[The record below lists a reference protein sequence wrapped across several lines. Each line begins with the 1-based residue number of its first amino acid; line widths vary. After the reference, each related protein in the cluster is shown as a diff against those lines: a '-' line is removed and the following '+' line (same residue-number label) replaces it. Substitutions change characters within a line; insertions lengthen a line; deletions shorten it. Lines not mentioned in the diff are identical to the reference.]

1 MPFCEYCGE
10 EIGYLPFK
18 CKYCSG
24 TFCKKHRL
32 PENHDCTFELKH
44 SPLVPDTSRETRPLY
59 QDAVTLKPGSRDYEA
74 KWEKERRKYIKQ
86 QERQRRQAMKSFER
100 GLTGTGQN
108 KGTNF
113 LIIMIVI
120 FSITAT
126 IFTIIGIPQYIAFSL
141 YGILNLYLWTI
152 LTATFVSYSPDY
164 FGLFFLLILIFFLY
178 NIAKNIEMRFG
189 TNFLIKLY
197 LFCASITA
205 VIYILIRLAIS
216 YFYPLNNIL
225 FIIPIGLATGAILGL
240 IAFIVYFNPD
250 SEMMLFCFF
259 IPVRMKGRTLL
270 IVLILFRIIPGL
282 LFGLL
287 FEPPYIAFAFYF
299 PDLGGILA
307 SYLIFKLKY
316 KPRY

>member
-1 MPFCEYCGE
+1 MGFCEYCGE

-44 SPLVPDTSRETRPLY
+44 SPLVPDTSREARPLY

-74 KWEKERRKYIKQ
+74 KWEKERKKYIKQ
-86 QERQRRQAMKSFER
+86 QERQRRQATKSFER

-126 IFTIIGIPQYIAFSL
+126 IFAFIGIPEYIAFSL
-141 YGILNLYLWTI
+141 FGILNLFLWTI
-152 LTATFVSYSPDY
+152 FTAVFVSYSPDF

-178 NIAKNIEMRFG
+178 NISRNIEMRFG

-197 LFCASITA
+197 LFCASFTA
-205 VIYILIRLAIS
+205 IFYLLIRILLGV
-216 YFYPLNNIL
+216 YYPINLI
-225 FIIPIGLATGAILGL
+225 IIPVGLATGAILGL
-240 IAFIVYFNPD
+240 IAFIIYFNPNN
-250 SEMMLFCFF
+250 EMMLFCFF

-270 IVLILFRIIPGL
+270 IVLILFRLIPGL

-287 FEPPYIAFAFYF
+287 IEPAYFASSF
-299 PDLGGILA
+299 PDLGGVLA

>member
-32 PENHDCTFELKH
+32 PENHECTFELKH
-44 SPLVPDTSRETRPLY
+44 SPLVPDTSREARPLY
-59 QDAVTLKPGSRDYEA
+59 QDAVTLKPDSRDYEA

-86 QERQRRQAMKSFER
+86 QQRQRRQAMKSFER

-126 IFTIIGIPQYIAFSL
+126 IFALVGIPQYIAFSL
-141 YGILNLYLWTI
+141 YGILNLYLWI
-152 LTATFVSYSPDY
+152 IFTAIFVSYSSDL
-164 FGLFFLLILIFFLY
+164 FSLFFLLILILFLY

-189 TNFLIKLY
+189 TKFLIKLY
-197 LFCASITA
+197 VFCTSITA
-205 VIYILIRLAIS
+205 LFYILIRLAIS
-216 YFYPLNNIL
+216 PFYPLNDI
-225 FIIPIGLATGAILGL
+225 IIPIGLAIGGIFGL
-240 IAFIVYFNPD
+240 ISFIVYFNPN

-259 IPVRMKGRTLL
+259 VPVKMKGRTLL
-270 IVLILFRIIPGL
+270 IVLILFRVIPGL
-282 LFGLL
+282 LFSL
-287 FEPPYIAFAFYF
+287 FYGPASFAIYF
-299 PDLGGILA
+299 PDVGGILA
-307 SYLIFKLKY
+307 AYLVFYFKY
-316 KPRY
+316 KRR

>member
-44 SPLVPDTSRETRPLY
+44 SPLVPDKSREARPLY
-59 QDAVTLKPGSRDYEA
+59 RDAVTLKPESRDYEA

-86 QERQRRQAMKSFER
+86 QERQRRQAMRSFER
-100 GLTGTGQN
+100 GITGTGQN

-126 IFTIIGIPQYIAFSL
+126 IFALAGIPQYIAFSL
-141 YGILNLYLWTI
+141 YGILNLYLWI
-152 LTATFVSYSPDY
+152 IFTAIFISYSSDL
-164 FGLFFLLILIFFLY
+164 FSLFFLLILILFLY
-178 NIAKNIEMRFG
+178 NISKNIEMRFG
-189 TNFLIKLY
+189 TKFLIKLY

-205 VIYILIRLAIS
+205 VIYLLIRILLG
-216 YFYPLNNIL
+216 YYYPVNL

-240 IAFIVYFNPD
+240 ISFIVYFNPD

-259 IPVRMKGRTLL
+259 IPVKMKGRTLL
-270 IVLILFRIIPGL
+270 IVLILFRLIPGL

-287 FEPPYIAFAFYF
+287 FVPPYIAFAFYF

-307 SYLIFKLKY
+307 SYLVFKLKN

>member
-10 EIGYLPFK
+10 KIGYLPFK
-18 CKYCSG
+18 CKYCG
-24 TFCKKHRL
+24 GIFCKKHRL

-44 SPLVPDTSRETRPLY
+44 APIVPDTSREARPLY
-59 QDAVTLKPGSRDYEA
+59 QDAVTLKPASRKDEA

-86 QERQRRQAMKSFER
+86 QQRQRRQAMRSFQMSIS
-100 GLTGTGQN
+100 GTGDA

-120 FSITAT
+120 FSIAAT
-126 IFTIIGIPQYIAFSL
+126 IFALVGIPQYIAFSL
-141 YGILNLYLWTI
+141 FGILNLYLWTI
-152 LTATFVSYSPDY
+152 FTAIFVSYSSDL
-164 FGLFFLLILIFFLY
+164 FSLFFLLILILFLY

-197 LFCASITA
+197 VFCASITA
-205 VIYILIRLAIS
+205 VFYILIRLAIS
-216 YFYPLNNIL
+216 FIYPLNNIL
-225 FIIPIGLATGAILGL
+225 FIIPIGLAFGGIFGL
-240 IAFIVYFNPD
+240 ISFIIYFNPN

-259 IPVRMKGRTLL
+259 IPVKMKGRTLL
-270 IVLILFRIIPGL
+270 LVLILFRVIPGL
-282 LFGLL
+282 LFSL
-287 FEPPYIAFAFYF
+287 FYGPAFLAIYL

-307 SYLIFKLKY
+307 SYLIFKVKY

>member
-1 MPFCEYCGE
+1 VPFCQNCGE

-18 CKYCSG
+18 CKYCGG

-44 SPLVPDTSRETRPLY
+44 LPVIPDTSREARPLY
-59 QDAVTLKPGSRDYEA
+59 QDAIKMKPVYRDYEY
-74 KWEKERRKYIKQ
+74 KREKERRKYIKQ
-86 QERQRRQAMKSFER
+86 QERQKIQAMRRFER
-100 GLTGTGQN
+100 SLTGTGEN
-108 KGTNF
+108 RGTNF

-120 FSITAT
+120 FSIAAT
-126 IFTIIGIPQYIAFSL
+126 IFTIIGIPQYIALSL
-141 YGILNLYLWTI
+141 YGIFHLYLWTI
-152 LTATFVSYSPDY
+152 FTAIFVSYSPDL

-178 NIAKNIEMRFG
+178 NISKNIEMRFG
-189 TNFLIKLY
+189 TKFLIELY

-205 VIYILIRLAIS
+205 VFYILIRLLLG
-216 YFYPLNNIL
+216 YYYPIDLV
-225 FIIPIGLATGAILGL
+225 IIPIGLATGAILGL

-250 SEMMLFCFF
+250 KEMMLFCFF

-270 IVLILFRIIPGL
+270 IVLILFRLIPGL

-287 FEPPYIAFAFYF
+287 LGPAYFAFYF

-307 SYLIFKLKY
+307 SYIVFKLKY
-316 KPRY
+316 KYR